1 LLSHRPAMRFRRA
14 ADLGFDLIQRG
25 NPLQGFPGLTT
36 GEKLIKNHRF
46 EIIEAAS

>member
-1 LLSHRPAMRFRRA
+1 MGIGLAICQSIIEAHGGTIRA
-14 ADLGFDLIQRG
+14 
-25 NPLQGFPGLTT
+25 GLTT

>member
-1 LLSHRPAMRFRRA
+1 VPIPKTLRIRSEY
-14 ADLGFDLIQRG
+14 ADEIKGYVIV
-25 NPLQGFPGLTT
+25 LTT